1 MLCLHPADPPKRLPL
16 RLLAAASVLGL
27 YVRVGELGSYA
38 VTVGG
43 MAAAA
48 VLLVSLRE
56 VRLSLAPLAIAA
68 ALLLWPLLL
77 FLGASLAE
85 ATLLPTADV
94 FLQSYALWAAS
105 VVLIGLAILS
115 NRPLQPPAPFALASI
130 ILLVAGAQWLMA
142 GLAGSLAGFE
152 LVAPLLGIDLVHGYL
167 RMEPG
172 WGVRA
177 IGLYYEPS
185 MCGRVLGTLAFID
198 FLQHRRAMRA
208 AGVLLAALLLT
219 KSLGLLVL
227 AAAIGTILLGR
238 SRRGVLA
245 LASLAVLV
253 AGVQGAA
260 IEQRLRNDAAVQA
273 EASTYRR
280 TVAPLAPLVE
290 TLAANPAG
298 VAIGAAELVADATG
312 YAERTGEAKITN
324 GIYEVLLYFGVLGVA
339 ALAAALVR
347 VAALVFSGR
356 REAAAALLYLL
367 LSTALSGSF
376 LSIESSLLTYY
387 FIVACRTA
395 ARPARSAVESGAATE
410 AARARRPAWGRPAGV
425 PL

>member
-1 MLCLHPADPPKRLPL
+1 MRRLHPADPPERLPL
-16 RLLAAASVLGL
+16 RLLAAASVLGR
-27 YVRVGELGSYA
+27 YVRVGEVGSYA
-38 VTVGG
+38 VTLGG
-43 MAAAA
+43 VAAAA
-48 VLLVSLRE
+48 VLLASLRE
-56 VRLSLAPLAIAA
+56 VRLPLAPLAIAA

-85 ATLLPTADV
+85 AALLPTPDA

-105 VVLIGLAILS
+105 VALIGLAFLS
-115 NRPLQPPAPFALASI
+115 TRPLQLPGSFALASM
-130 ILLVAGAQWLMA
+130 ILLVAGAQWLVA

-238 SRRGVLA
+238 SRRGALA

-253 AGVQGAA
+253 AGMQGAA

-280 TVAPLAPLVE
+280 TVAPLAPVAE
-290 TLAANPAG
+290 TLAAYPAG
-298 VAIGAAELVADATG
+298 VAIGAAELVAAASG

-324 GIYEVLLYFGVLGVA
+324 GIYEFLLYFGVMGAA
-339 ALAAALVR
+339 ALAAALLGI
-347 VAALVFSGR
+347 AALMLAGR

-367 LSTALSGSF
+367 LSTAISGSF
-376 LSIESSLLTYY
+376 LSVESSLLTYY
-387 FIVACRTA
+387 FVAACRAA
-395 ARPARSAVESGAATE
+395 ARPCRPAAETN
-410 AARARRPAWGRPAGV
+410 AAMRAAPARRPAWGPPAGA